1 MLVAINNLPSYFT
14 SFAKLILVWLWIGN
28 SIVKAEVRFDVFM
41 GFADKARNSE
51 WFPVTVEIEND
62 GPTFNG
68 VIEIKPS
75 SFNDQLIRYAV
86 ELPNNTRKRL
96 SIPVFNNSSYR
107 WNAKL
112 LNDGKIVSEY
122 DNLRID
128 SVPWF
133 TKLLAA
139 VSGQQSSGPV
149 LPLTRFKNNNSNK
162 TFSPR
167 VAHIQADIFP
177 DNPVTLHGL
186 SALYLNSNRAINFRA
201 EQASAV
207 SIWVR
212 SGGHLIL
219 GVDQPSDITGTPWLG
234 ELLNT
239 QFGLVQNLEIGAL
252 FRSWLSNAG
261 YPIGAVD
268 EEFTTTFVTAAPVQ
282 LKEGKTL
289 LSFEGKT
296 LIANA
301 NRGLGQVTI
310 LGFNPEREPIRSW
323 ENRAWLWSR
332 LAEID
337 SEWFVSEQPP
347 RNYGRMNVDGL
358 YGMMLDSRQVSKL
371 PVIWLILLLITYL
384 VIIGPIDRIWLKR
397 INKQMLTW
405 LTFPL
410 YVIFFSLLIYY
421 IGYRLRA
428 GQLEINELHIVDVL
442 PGDQV
447 TLRGRSYASIYSP
460 SNKDYPMGGSLAL
473 GAFRSELSSFSNGG
487 GNQPLLIGL
496 SPGKLEAKA
505 RVPIWT
511 SRLFSSEWVNGAAS
525 NIQTTITKQN
535 DDAYQLEIQNGLD
548 KPIIGAA
555 FVAMQRIVYDDSI
568 NITPGASGILKLQ
581 RSDSK
586 VLDVISS
593 SSSSIRSSIQSR
605 NRAFGNAELSRID
618 PDLMNIVTGSFPGAL
633 ELESITQFKKDVNQF
648 DSSGGMDA
656 SGYIERDGSVLFVF
670 VQDHAPIQSTGLF
683 ESKLGKSHTLYR
695 IPIKLPYNEGAFN
708 QAQTN

>member
-1 MLVAINNLPSYFT
+1 MVKAINNLPGYFM
-14 SFAKLILVWLWIGN
+14 SFTKLVFICVWLSGN
-28 SIVKAEVRFDVFM
+28 IVNAEVRFDVFM
-41 GFADKARNSE
+41 GFSGKARNGE

-68 VIEIKPS
+68 EIEIKPS
-75 SFNDQLIRYAV
+75 SFKEQSIKYTI

-112 LNDGKIVSEY
+112 LNDGKVVSRN

-128 SVPWF
+128 SIPWF
-133 TKLLAA
+133 SKLFAA

-149 LPLTRFKNNNSNK
+149 LPETRFKNNNANRR
-162 TFSPR
+162 FSPG
-167 VAHIQADIFP
+167 VVNIQADIFP

-186 SALYLNSNRAINFRA
+186 SSLYLNSKRAINFRA

-219 GVDQPSDITGTPWLG
+219 GVDQPSDITGTPWLR

-239 QFGLVQNLEIGAL
+239 QFGLMQNLEVGPLI
-252 FRSWLSNAG
+252 RDWLSNAG
-261 YPIGAVD
+261 YPMGAID
-268 EEFTTTFVTAAPVQ
+268 EEFNTNFLNATPVR
-282 LKEGKTL
+282 LKDGKTL
-289 LSFEGKT
+289 MSFDGET

-323 ENRAWLWSR
+323 ENRAWLWAR
-332 LAEID
+332 LADID
-337 SEWFVSEQPP
+337 SEWFVSEKPP
-347 RNYGRMNVDGL
+347 RDYGRMNVDGL
-358 YGMMLDSRQVSKL
+358 YGMMIDSRQVSKL

-384 VIIGPIDRIWLKR
+384 VIIGPVDRIWLKR

-405 LTFPL
+405 LTFPI
-410 YVIFFSLLIYY
+410 YVIFFSFLIYY

-447 TLRGRSYASIYSP
+447 ALRGRSYASIYSP
-460 SNKDYPMGGSLAL
+460 SNKDYLMGGSLAL
-473 GAFRSELSSFSNGG
+473 GAFRNESSSFSNGA

-511 SRLFSSEWVNGAAS
+511 SRLFSSEWVSGS
-525 NIQTTITKQN
+525 EVNIQASVTKQN
-535 DDAYQLEIQNGLD
+535 DDTYQLEILNGLR
-548 KPIIGAA
+548 KPIVGAA
-555 FVAMQRIVYDDSI
+555 FVALQRIVYDESI
-568 NITPGASGILKLQ
+568 NITPGERGLLELK

-586 VLDVISS
+586 VRDVISGFS
-593 SSSSIRSSIQSR
+593 SNIRTSIQSR
-605 NRAFGNAELSRID
+605 NRAFGNAELSRMD
-618 PDLMNIVTGSFPGAL
+618 LGLMNIVTGSFPGML
-633 ELESITQFKKDVNQF
+633 ELEGIKQFKKDVNQF
-648 DSSGGMDA
+648 DSSGGMDI
-656 SGYIERDGSVLFVF
+656 SEYLERDGSVLFVF
-670 VQDHAPIQSTGLF
+670 VEDQSPISSTGLF
-683 ESKLGKSHTLYR
+683 ESKLRKSHSLYR
-695 IPIKLPYNEGAFN
+695 IPIKLLNKDGDF
-708 QAQTN
+708 

>member
-1 MLVAINNLPSYFT
+1 MVAISNFQSYFA
-14 SFAKLILVWLWIGN
+14 SFSKLLFVWLWIG
-28 SIVKAEVRFDVFM
+28 SGIAKAEVRFDVFM

-51 WFPVTVEIEND
+51 WFPVTVEIENN

-68 VIEIKPS
+68 VIEIEPS
-75 SFNDQLIRYAV
+75 SFNEQSIRYAV
-86 ELPNNTRKRL
+86 ELPNNTRKRF

-112 LNDGKIVSEY
+112 LNDGKTISEY

-133 TKLLAA
+133 SGLLAA

-149 LPLTRFKNNNSNK
+149 LPRTRFKNNNSNK

-239 QFGLVQNLEIGAL
+239 QFGLVKNLEVGDL
-252 FRSWLSNAG
+252 FRSWLSNSG
-261 YPIGAVD
+261 YPIGAID
-268 EEFTTTFVTAAPVQ
+268 EALTTTFLTAAPVR
-282 LKEGKTL
+282 LKEGKAL

-323 ENRAWLWSR
+323 KNRAWLWSR
-332 LAEID
+332 LVDID
-337 SEWFVSEQPP
+337 SEWFTSEQPP

-358 YGMMLDSRQVSKL
+358 YGTMLDSRQVSKL
-371 PVIWLILLLITYL
+371 PVIWLIVLLITYL
-384 VIIGPIDRIWLKR
+384 VIIGPVDRIWLKR

-405 LTFPL
+405 LTFPI
-410 YVIFFSLLIYY
+410 YVIFFSFLIYY

-460 SNKDYPMGGSLAL
+460 SNKDYPMGGFLAL
-473 GAFRSELSSFSNGG
+473 GAFRSEHSSFSNGG
-487 GNQPLLIGL
+487 GAQPILIEL
-496 SPGKLEAKA
+496 SPGKLEATA

-511 SRLFSSEWVNGAAS
+511 SRLFSYEWVNGS
-525 NIQTTITKQN
+525 EVNIQTAITKQN
-535 DDAYQLEIQNGLD
+535 DDAYQLVIQNGLD

-568 NITPGASGILKLQ
+568 NITPGASGTLELQ

-593 SSSSIRSSIQSR
+593 SSSSIRTSIQSR

-618 PDLMNIVTGSFPGAL
+618 PDLINIVTGSFPGSL
-633 ELESITQFKKDVNQF
+633 ELDGITKFKKDVNKF
-648 DSSGGMDA
+648 DSSGGVDA
-656 SGYIERDGSVLFVF
+656 SGYVERDGSVLFVF
-670 VQDHAPIQSTGLF
+670 VQDHAPIPSTGLF
-683 ESKLGKSHTLYR
+683 ESKLGKPHTLYR
-695 IPIKLPYNEGAFN
+695 IPIKLPKNEGDFN
-708 QAQTN
+708 QKQTN

>member
-14 SFAKLILVWLWIGN
+14 SFAKLILVWLWIGS

-496 SPGKLEAKA
+496 SPGKLEAIA

>member
-1 MLVAINNLPSYFT
+1 MVTAINNLPGYFM
-14 SFAKLILVWLWIGN
+14 SFTKLVFICIWLSCN
-28 SIVKAEVRFDVFM
+28 IVNAEVRFDVFM
-41 GFADKARNSE
+41 GFSGKARNGE

-68 VIEIKPS
+68 EIEIKPS
-75 SFNDQLIRYAV
+75 SFNEQSIRYKI

-96 SIPVFNNSSYR
+96 SIPVFNNSNYR

-112 LNDGKIVSEY
+112 LNDGKVVSKN

-128 SVPWF
+128 SIPWF
-133 TKLLAA
+133 SKLFAA
-139 VSGQQSSGPV
+139 VSDQQSSGPV
-149 LPLTRFKNNNSNK
+149 LPETRFKNNNANRR
-162 TFSPR
+162 FSP
-167 VAHIQADIFP
+167 VVVNIQADIFP

-186 SALYLNSNRAINFRA
+186 SSLYLNSKRAINFRA

-219 GVDQPSDITGTPWLG
+219 GVDQPSDITGTPWLR

-239 QFGLVQNLEIGAL
+239 QFGLIQNLEVGPLI
-252 FRSWLSNAG
+252 RDWLSNAG
-261 YPIGAVD
+261 YPVGAID
-268 EEFTTTFVTAAPVQ
+268 EEFNTKFLNATPVR
-282 LKEGKTL
+282 LKDGKTL
-289 LSFEGKT
+289 MSFDGET

-323 ENRAWLWSR
+323 ENRAWLWAR
-332 LAEID
+332 LADID
-337 SEWFVSEQPP
+337 SEWFVSEKPP
-347 RNYGRMNVDGL
+347 RDYGRMNVDGL
-358 YGMMLDSRQVSKL
+358 YGMMIDSRQVSKL

-384 VIIGPIDRIWLKR
+384 VIIGPVDRIWLKR

-405 LTFPL
+405 LTFPI
-410 YVIFFSLLIYY
+410 YVIFFSFLIYY

-447 TLRGRSYASIYSP
+447 ALRGRSYASIYSP
-460 SNKDYPMGGSLAL
+460 SNKDYLMGGSLAL
-473 GAFRSELSSFSNGG
+473 GAFRNESSSFSNGA

-511 SRLFSSEWVNGAAS
+511 SRLFSSEWVSGS
-525 NIQTTITKQN
+525 EVNIQASVTKQN
-535 DDAYQLEIQNGLD
+535 NDTYQLEILNGLR
-548 KPIIGAA
+548 KPIVGAA
-555 FVAMQRIVYDDSI
+555 FVALQRIVYDESI
-568 NITPGASGILKLQ
+568 NITPGERGLLELK

-586 VLDVISS
+586 VRDVISGFS
-593 SSSSIRSSIQSR
+593 SNIRNSIQSR
-605 NRAFGNAELSRID
+605 NRAFGNAELSRMD
-618 PDLMNIVTGSFPGAL
+618 LGLMNIVTGSFPGML
-633 ELESITQFKKDVNQF
+633 ELEGIKQFKKDVNQF
-648 DSSGGMDA
+648 DSSGGMDI
-656 SGYIERDGSVLFVF
+656 SEYLERDGSVLFVF
-670 VQDHAPIQSTGLF
+670 VEDQSPISSIGLF
-683 ESKLGKSHTLYR
+683 ESKLRKSHSLYR
-695 IPIKLPYNEGAFN
+695 IPIKLLNKDGDF
-708 QAQTN
+708 

>member
-1 MLVAINNLPSYFT
+1 MAINNLPSYFT
-14 SFAKLILVWLWIGN
+14 SFAKLILVWLWIGS

-568 NITPGASGILKLQ
+568 NINPGASGILKLQ

>member
-1 MLVAINNLPSYFT
+1 MVTAINNLPGYFM
-14 SFAKLILVWLWIGN
+14 SFTKLVFICIWLSCN
-28 SIVKAEVRFDVFM
+28 IVNAEVRFDVFM
-41 GFADKARNSE
+41 GFSGKARNGE

-68 VIEIKPS
+68 EIEIKPS
-75 SFNDQLIRYAV
+75 SFNEQSIRYKI

-96 SIPVFNNSSYR
+96 SIPVFNNSNYR

-112 LNDGKIVSEY
+112 LNDGKVVSKN

-128 SVPWF
+128 SIPWF
-133 TKLLAA
+133 SKLFAA
-139 VSGQQSSGPV
+139 VSDQQSSGPV
-149 LPLTRFKNNNSNK
+149 LPETRFKNNNANRR
-162 TFSPR
+162 FSP
-167 VAHIQADIFP
+167 VVVNIQADIFP

-186 SALYLNSNRAINFRA
+186 SSLYLNSKRAINFRA

-219 GVDQPSDITGTPWLG
+219 GVDQPSDITGTPWLR

-239 QFGLVQNLEIGAL
+239 QFGLIQNLEVGPLI
-252 FRSWLSNAG
+252 RDWLSNAG
-261 YPIGAVD
+261 YPVGAID
-268 EEFTTTFVTAAPVQ
+268 EEFNTKFLNATPVR
-282 LKEGKTL
+282 LKDGKTL
-289 LSFEGKT
+289 MSFDGET

-323 ENRAWLWSR
+323 ENRAWLWAR
-332 LAEID
+332 LADID
-337 SEWFVSEQPP
+337 SEWFVSEKPP
-347 RNYGRMNVDGL
+347 RDYGRMNVDGL
-358 YGMMLDSRQVSKL
+358 YGMMIDSRQVSKL

-384 VIIGPIDRIWLKR
+384 VIIGPVDRIWLKR

-405 LTFPL
+405 LTFPI
-410 YVIFFSLLIYY
+410 YVIFFSFLIYY

-447 TLRGRSYASIYSP
+447 ALRGRSYASIYSP
-460 SNKDYPMGGSLAL
+460 SNKDYLMGGSLAL
-473 GAFRSELSSFSNGG
+473 GAFRNESSSFSNGA

-511 SRLFSSEWVNGAAS
+511 SRLFSSEWVSGS
-525 NIQTTITKQN
+525 EVNIQASVTKQN
-535 DDAYQLEIQNGLD
+535 NDTYQLEILNGLR
-548 KPIIGAA
+548 KPIVGAA
-555 FVAMQRIVYDDSI
+555 FVALQRIVYDESI
-568 NITPGASGILKLQ
+568 NITPGERGLLELK

-586 VLDVISS
+586 VRDVISGFS
-593 SSSSIRSSIQSR
+593 SNIRNSIQSR
-605 NRAFGNAELSRID
+605 NRAFGNAELSRMD
-618 PDLMNIVTGSFPGAL
+618 LGLMNIVTGSFPGML
-633 ELESITQFKKDVNQF
+633 ELEGIKQFKKDVNQF
-648 DSSGGMDA
+648 DSSGGMDI
-656 SGYIERDGSVLFVF
+656 SEYLERDGSVLFVF
-670 VQDHAPIQSTGLF
+670 VEDQSPISSTGLF
-683 ESKLGKSHTLYR
+683 ESKLRKSHSLYR
-695 IPIKLPYNEGAFN
+695 IPIKLLNKDGDF
-708 QAQTN
+708 